1 MMFVRNSARAFA
13 SICLT
18 VRLCCSC
25 RWKAESQSLGSAFQL
40 TSPKRWWRRRRPH
53 GHLMFRSTS
62 QTKPL
67 GAPGCSSQNRTT
79 PNTSALRCVLTLLA
93 EGRVL
98 RREPYSR
105 TRFGAY
111 GPPADAAGVV
121 CGLPTVRA
129 LCARELLACDG
140 TATDPER
147 KIVLTERGAFVVKSG
162 TTTP

>member
-1 MMFVRNSARAFA
+1 MDTDRLLIELERESERRSRTLRNMLYAEGRPDLVAEFDKNMRDLRLGVTGARNAWH
-13 SICLT
+13 SIT
-18 VRLCCSC
+18 P
-25 RWKAESQSLGSAFQL
+25 AQ
-40 TSPKRWWRRRRPH
+40 RR
-53 GHLMFRSTS
+53 
-62 QTKPL
+62 
-67 GAPGCSSQNRTT
+67 
-79 PNTSALRCVLTLLA
+79 VLSLLA

-98 RREPYSR
+98 RREPWSR